1 MKIGKIIGIALK
13 AIALAM
19 GIAVVV
25 LSVLD
30 KVEIKSAISMTG
42 IGLACLAI
50 TQLSAKKNDEL
61 RMK

>member
-1 MKIGKIIGIALK
+1 M
-13 AIALAM
+13 AM